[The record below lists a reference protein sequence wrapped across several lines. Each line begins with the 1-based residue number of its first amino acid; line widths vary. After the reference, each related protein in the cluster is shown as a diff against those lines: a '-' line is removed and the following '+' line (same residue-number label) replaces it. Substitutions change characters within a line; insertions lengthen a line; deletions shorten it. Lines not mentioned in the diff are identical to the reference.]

1 MEGQDVI
8 TTDGNLS
15 LNFTTHNATRGDGS
29 FFWVFPG
36 KNSPYTTTQ
45 AIALALVLG
54 SIIVGTVIGNILVC
68 VAVFLVRKLR
78 KPCNYLLVS
87 LAVSDLCVALLVMP
101 MALLYQISGNW
112 SFGSLMCDLWVSF
125 DVLSCTASILN
136 LCMISVDRFWAITKP
151 LQYGIKR
158 TTRRMIIYVS
168 LVWLGAACISLPPL
182 LIMGNEHTYSETG
195 PSHCSVCQ
203 NFFYQIYA
211 TLGSFYIP
219 LFVMIQVYYKIFCAA
234 RKIVLEEIRAQ
245 LHLEVHCHL
254 DMEPPASQHPA
265 APAVNRQLN
274 SSDMQTSQGSPPVK
288 QHRSSSAST
297 TIRSKVRA
305 DRLDNLT
312 MCSGHAVRCFAGG
325 PRRSNESQCPMLQR
339 IEKPV
344 LSTATTPSM
353 TSSTTKQMTTTTTLV
368 RNHLNSTCSVTNSP
382 HQKKLRF
389 HLAKER
395 KASTTLGIIMGAF
408 VGCWL
413 PFFVLALVR
422 PFLED
427 PDAIPAFLS
436 GLFLWLGYC
445 NSLLNPIIYA
455 ILNKDFR
462 KPFRE
467 ILFFRCNNLNH
478 MMREEFYQS
487 QYGDPVNNYEIKA
500 GCSGGGGGA
509 ESAESAEHYED
520 GNQDIVESMDVT
532 GAPDES
538 FL

>member
-1 MEGQDVI
+1 MRNR
-8 TTDGNLS
+8 TTS
-15 LNFTTHNATRGDGS
+15 QTEAAATVTT
-29 FFWVFPG
+29 
-36 KNSPYTTTQ
+36 
-45 AIALALVLG
+45 LG
-54 SIIVGTVIGNILVC
+54 VVP
-68 VAVFLVRKLR
+68 ADELVRR
-78 KPCNYLLVS
+78 SSIDFY
-87 LAVSDLCVALLVMP
+87 
-101 MALLYQISGNW
+101 GRRGGER
-112 SFGSLMCDLWVSF
+112 GSRLPRPAGTIAC
-125 DVLSCTASILN
+125 LSQY
-136 LCMISVDRFWAITKP
+136 WAITKP
-151 LQYGIKR
+151 LQYGVKR
-158 TTRRMIIYVS
+158 TPRRMVIYVS
-168 LVWLGAACISLPPL
+168 FVWLGAACISLPPL
-182 LIMGNEHTYSETG
+182 LIIGNEHTDSETG

-219 LFVMIQVYYKIFCAA
+219 LIVMIQVYYKIFCAA

-254 DMEPPASQHPA
+254 DMEPPAAQHPA
-265 APAVNRQLN
+265 APAANRQLN
-274 SSDMQTSQGSPPVK
+274 SSDLQTSQGSPPVK

-297 TIRSKVRA
+297 TFECTVLNKGKVTSALSDGVQRDERNFLLETFQHGTRIRSKVRA
-305 DRLDNLT
+305 DTPDNLT
-312 MCSGHAVRCFAGG
+312 VCSSHAVRCFAGG

-353 TSSTTKQMTTTTTLV
+353 TSSTMKHTTTTLV

-408 VGCWL
+408 VSCWL

-422 PFLED
+422 PFLND
-427 PDAIPAFLS
+427 PDAIPDFLS

-467 ILFFRCNNLNH
+467 ILFFRCGNLNH

-500 GCSGGGGGA
+500 GAGGGYGGA
-509 ESAESAEHYED
+509 ESGESAEHYD
-520 GNQDIVESMDVT
+520 DNNQGVVESVDIANT
-532 GAPDES
+532 PNES